1 MWYVVA
7 VFAGSLVG
15 ILICALCTASRV
27 AEVESLVETFR
38 LRNRNLENR
47 LRRGQGRRAHQIL
60 GTRHEDAAQI
70 REKQEALAARCKGG
84 RASGR

>member
-27 AEVESLVETFR
+27 AEVESRVDALR
-38 LRNRNLENR
+38 LQNRWLESL
-47 LRRGQGRRAHQIL
+47 LRRGQGRRANQIL
-60 GTRHEDAAQI
+60 GTRHEDAGEI
-70 REKQEALAARCKGG
+70 REGQEALAARCKGG
-84 RASGR
+84 PR